1 MLCLRHHVPIYLSHY
16 PDDWENAGSDENGE
30 KLLMSNRGI
39 SVSRC
44 EDDGTGAH

>member
-16 PDDWENAGSDENGE
+16 PDDWENADENGE

-39 SVSRC
+39 SVSQC
-44 EDDGTGAH
+44 EDDGSGAH